1 LQKLVR
7 ELNRVYRAEPALWTR
22 DSDHEGFRWIDGN
35 DAGGNT
41 LSYLRY
47 GTPASVE
54 PPVMACVVNFAG
66 TPHENYRLGLP
77 REGGWREVRRAGR
90 AGVPR
95 PATLACGRG
104 GARAGPGRH
113 WAGGLTEG
121 FRGGDGG
128 PPPRGAS
135 ADARPGRRL
144 HVVPGR
150 FAVEHLPH
158 ATFPEDD
165 DWIALV
171 RAPEGLTVVREAPP
185 FAGPELW
192 AGFYG
197 GEDHGLRVPGTP
209 AEIVGPLA
217 DAGI

>member
-1 LQKLVR
+1 
-7 ELNRVYRAEPALWTR
+7 
-22 DSDHEGFRWIDGN
+22 
-35 DAGGNT
+35 
-41 LSYLRY
+41 
-47 GTPASVE
+47 
-54 PPVMACVVNFAG
+54 M
-66 TPHENYRLGLP
+66 
-77 REGGWREVRRAGR
+77 
-90 AGVPR
+90 
-95 PATLACGRG
+95 
-104 GARAGPGRH
+104 
-113 WAGGLTEG
+113 TEG
-121 FRGGDGG
+121 FPEGDGG
-128 PPPRGAS
+128 PFPRRPS
-135 ADARPGRRL
+135 ADARSGRRL

-217 DAGI
+217 DAGIAVFVASTYHADLVLVPEHRLKEAAEALRDAGHRVET